1 MRVLIIGAL
10 GNLGSLAAAKLS
22 HEHPDIRLRL
32 TSHRAEGV
40 AELQRRFPAAE
51 VMQADW
57 NDQASLARAALDVD
71 RLLIV
76 MTDFV
81 VDEAV
86 ATPNIIRALEQAGRV
101 ELVLRFIALP
111 PGLDRARL
119 DPEILAT
126 RAGAMLTLTAKP
138 LLDQSA
144 LPVCYVNASCWIG
157 FNIGWFY
164 AGDIRAHSQIC
175 MPASTDMPRQW
186 VAEQD
191 LCDAFVKILTGDPAK
206 HVRKEYLVAGGDRYR
221 YGEQAALIGSVLGR
235 NIQWVDSDSSLRR
248 LMGDKFDKLLTYLG
262 HEIDAYRNVPQTRHL
277 EDLLGR
283 PRMTLRSYVES
294 IRESLI

>member
-1 MRVLIIGAL
+1 MRILIIGAL
-10 GNLGSLAAAKLS
+10 GNLGSLAAAKLA
-22 HEHPDIRLRL
+22 HEHPDISLRL
-32 TSHRAEGV
+32 TSHRVEGV
-40 AELQRRFPAAE
+40 AELQRRFPKAE
-51 VMQADW
+51 VMKADW
-57 NDQASLARAALDVD
+57 NDPASLTQAVQSVD
-71 RLLIV
+71 RILII

-86 ATPNIIRALEQAGRV
+86 ATPNIIRALEQAGRI

-111 PGLDRARL
+111 PGLDRQRI
-119 DPEILAT
+119 DPELLAT

-138 LLDQSA
+138 LLDKSS

-164 AGDIRAHSQIC
+164 AEDIRAHSQIC
-175 MPASTDMPRQW
+175 MPASSDMPRQW

-191 LCDAFVKILTGDPAK
+191 ICDAFVKILTTDPAL
-206 HVRKEYLVAGGDRYR
+206 HGRKEYLVAGGERYS
-221 YGEQAALIGSVLGR
+221 YAEQAALIGSVLGR
-235 NIQWVDSDSSLRR
+235 NIRWVDTDASLRR
-248 LMGDKFDKLLTYLG
+248 LMGDKFDKLIRYFA
-262 HEIDAYRNVPQTRHL
+262 HEIDAYRSVPQTRNL

-283 PRMTLRSYVES
+283 PRLTLRSYVES